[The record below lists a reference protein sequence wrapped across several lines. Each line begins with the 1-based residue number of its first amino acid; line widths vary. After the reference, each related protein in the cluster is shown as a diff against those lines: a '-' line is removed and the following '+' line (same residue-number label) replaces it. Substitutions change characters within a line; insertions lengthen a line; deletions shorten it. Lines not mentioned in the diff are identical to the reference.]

1 MGAGGRGWGLTASE
15 VDESKEGR
23 CNLIVWAALL
33 DLWLQRKKKKMIA
46 NSNLEQGGTF
56 TSFLRCE
63 ITQLREK
70 QITQTKTS
78 FILIYLWKK

>member
-1 MGAGGRGWGLTASE
+1 MGCIIRSVVT
-15 VDESKEGR
+15 KEE
-23 CNLIVWAALL
+23 
-33 DLWLQRKKKKMIA
+33 KKMIA
-46 NSNLEQGGTF
+46 NSNLEQGGMF

-78 FILIYLWKK
+78 FILIYLWKKSCWKDSQISVEVRVEG